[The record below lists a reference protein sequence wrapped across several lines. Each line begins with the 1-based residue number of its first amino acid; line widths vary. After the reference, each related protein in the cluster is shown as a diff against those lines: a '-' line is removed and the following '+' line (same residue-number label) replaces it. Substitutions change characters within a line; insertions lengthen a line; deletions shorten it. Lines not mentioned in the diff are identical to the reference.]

1 MCRVSCVMCHVSC
14 VMCHVSC
21 VMCHVSC
28 VMCHVSCVMCN
39 VQCAMCN
46 VQCAMCNVQS
56 AMSMLESN
64 TAGREADVVVV
75 VVPVVARVAAD
86 FAFADAQLRGQLH
99 PGELRWEQRRERSVL
114 GLHVLKK
121 SYGEVMFAR
130 NFELISMDPS
140 YERICLEDV
149 VGVKTCSCCTCCT
162 LTCQDVLDTWI
173 DVQCARMGFQKV
185 DVRMLVID
193 ISCSIAEQQMIQEPS
208 SLRQA
213 ALCVTW
219 CSIQFVSAVHDWTR
233 NLSG

>member
-1 MCRVSCVMCHVSC
+1 MCHVSC

-28 VMCHVSCVMCN
+28 VMCHVSCAMCN

-46 VQCAMCNVQS
+46 VQCAMCKVQCQCS
-56 AMSMLESN
+56 KATLPEEKQMLSSWSCPSSQELQRISLL
-64 TAGREADVVVV
+64 RMH
-75 VVPVVARVAAD
+75 
-86 FAFADAQLRGQLH
+86 QLRGQLH

-121 SYGEVMFAR
+121 SYVEVMFAR

-140 YERICLEDV
+140 CERICLEDV

-173 DVQCARMGFQKV
+173 DVHCARMGFEKV